1 MRNRLFPLS
10 LLGLALVMG
19 TVPAGAADLPAP
31 PAAPLAASD
40 ADAATAEL
48 GKSLLQDNCARCHAI
63 GQTGASPFT
72 KAPPFRVVMKVYG
85 ADSLQEALA
94 EGLITG
100 HPAMPEFVFPPEQV
114 GAIITY
120 LHTLE

>member
-1 MRNRLFPLS
+1 MRTPAILLLALS
-10 LLGLALVMG
+10 FGLAPV
-19 TVPAGAADLPAP
+19 ASASRAADLPSP
-31 PAAPLAASD
+31 PATSPAGSA
-40 ADAATAEL
+40 AATL
-48 GKSLLQDNCARCHAI
+48 GKELLQQNCSRCHAV
-63 GQTGASPFT
+63 GQTGDSPFT
-72 KAPPFRVVMKVYG
+72 KAPPFRTVMKVYG